1 VALAGAVTAPL
12 TRWRFRLGVDAG
24 FLLLLWSLNDI
35 LLIAVPVAA
44 IVGVVVRHLLGRY
57 HASSFYRGGVSG

>member
-1 VALAGAVTAPL
+1 V
-12 TRWRFRLGVDAG
+12 
-24 FLLLLWSLNDI
+24 
-35 LLIAVPVAA
+35 LIAVPVAA